1 MSLVL
6 DLVPASLGPSRVREP
21 LEGRRGDPAEV
32 GHPGRASRRGRRVSG
47 GAGWSSGCQEG
58 VWWGQ
63 TGTSQLGRLWAKQSV
78 LEAEQ
83 EQLSESEAGSP
94 PGSRRAGRWLLQN
107 GGFVRGECGG
117 GSRRDEFAALG
128 FPRALGSGQEGGLV
142 LCVLSLRKPRGRGAA
157 QDSSHG
163 REGPRWPARSLR
175 GAACPGEGWVRL
187 GWQDVARNSSGHRGA
202 ATYFIVFDGSSTGR
216 GAYQG
221 RWGPGSPGYVQG
233 GRGRREQ
240 SSGRR
245 AGARRR
251 RRRRRSPSPGQT
263 WSGEEPGRAGLQG
276 PLV

>member
-1 MSLVL
+1 M
-6 DLVPASLGPSRVREP
+6 
-21 LEGRRGDPAEV
+21 
-32 GHPGRASRRGRRVSG
+32 
-47 GAGWSSGCQEG
+47 
-58 VWWGQ
+58 WWGQ
-63 TGTSQLGRLWAKQSV
+63 TGTSQLGRLRAKQSV

-107 GGFVRGECGG
+107 GGFVRGERGG

-142 LCVLSLRKPRGRGAA
+142 LCVPSPRKPRGRGAA
-157 QDSSHG
+157 QDASRG
-163 REGPRWPARSLR
+163 REGRGWPARSPG
-175 GAACPGEGWVRL
+175 GAARPGEGRTRL

-202 ATYFIVFDGSSTGR
+202 ATYFIVFDGTSTGR

-221 RWGPGSPGYVQG
+221 RWGPGSPGYVRG

-251 RRRRRSPSPGQT
+251 RRSPGPGQT
-263 WSGEEPGRAGLQG
+263 WSGEEPGRAGPQG
-276 PLV
+276 PSSRTDECQEPTRREGPTKGQRVPRQTGEAPAPSRGDWGFLGSSGDPEASPPTC